1 MRKIIV
7 RNMIKMM
14 SVLIFVMM
22 SVVFMLQVYDCQRDM
37 RGSSRDLFE
46 QINKLMDEN
55 NEEIEVLKAEY
66 SELCLDYADAIAY
79 ILSHD
84 ESIMDDVDELNKI
97 ADFMQVDEIHIFDE
111 NGTIVKGSIPKYYGM
126 TVNDGEQIGFFAKMF
141 QDKSLRLCQEIT
153 PNTSEGKEIQYAAVW
168 NETEEYV
175 IQVGVVPERVL
186 NVLEK
191 NTLPHIFSHFAIES
205 GTYLY
210 AIDKTSNIIIAST
223 DVDAVGTSYESMDMK
238 RTFKSDRTDFH
249 AKIYGVHSYCYAQ
262 DMGEV
267 VLLRVHNSKAL
278 YGELLITTGIVG
290 VCLILL
296 AVVLVVIVVRYLN
309 KKIVQGI
316 DDINRKLTVITE
328 GNFDETVDIDVTP
341 EFKELSNYINIMINS
356 ILSSTDKISSI
367 LHKAMLPLGIYE
379 YNDKMT
385 RVRVTDFVDKILS
398 LSGNK
403 EDNIY
408 NVDAFEKYI
417 NTIKN
422 NPVEDHSNVFMISGE
437 EPVYVMI
444 EEFKTGNET
453 MGMLMDV
460 TENVK
465 YDMKLVNERDRDM
478 LTGLYNRRGLEN
490 KLDRLFK
497 SSDNLKNSVMVMIDS
512 DGLKMINDTYGHRNG
527 DAYLLK
533 IKDVINEIRPNNSI
547 FARQGGDEF
556 ILFIY
561 GCESEEELNKYIQM
575 VDKQRDRMV
584 LSIDDAEVRVRF
596 SYGYAICHN
605 NSVDYEALIREADEN
620 MYIDKNSRKKQV

>member
-1 MRKIIV
+1 
-7 RNMIKMM
+7 
-14 SVLIFVMM
+14 
-22 SVVFMLQVYDCQRDM
+22 
-37 RGSSRDLFE
+37 
-46 QINKLMDEN
+46 
-55 NEEIEVLKAEY
+55 
-66 SELCLDYADAIAY
+66 
-79 ILSHD
+79 
-84 ESIMDDVDELNKI
+84 
-97 ADFMQVDEIHIFDE
+97 
-111 NGTIVKGSIPKYYGM
+111 
-126 TVNDGEQIGFFAKMF
+126 
-141 QDKSLRLCQEIT
+141 
-153 PNTSEGKEIQYAAVW
+153 
-168 NETEEYV
+168 
-175 IQVGVVPERVL
+175 
-186 NVLEK
+186 
-191 NTLPHIFSHFAIES
+191 
-205 GTYLY
+205 
-210 AIDKTSNIIIAST
+210 
-223 DVDAVGTSYESMDMK
+223 
-238 RTFKSDRTDFH
+238 
-249 AKIYGVHSYCYAQ
+249 
-262 DMGEV
+262 MGDV

-367 LHKAMLPLGIYE
+367 LHKAKLPLGIYE

-408 NVDAFEKYI
+408 NVDAFEKFI

-460 TENVK
+460 TENIK

-478 LTGLYNRRGLEN
+478 LTGLYNRRGLE
-490 KLDRLFK
+490 KH
-497 SSDNLKNSVMVMIDS
+497 M
-512 DGLKMINDTYGHRNG
+512 
-527 DAYLLK
+527 
-533 IKDVINEIRPNNSI
+533 
-547 FARQGGDEF
+547 
-556 ILFIY
+556 
-561 GCESEEELNKYIQM
+561 
-575 VDKQRDRMV
+575 
-584 LSIDDAEVRVRF
+584 RF
-596 SYGYAICHN
+596 
-605 NSVDYEALIREADEN
+605 
-620 MYIDKNSRKKQV
+620 RK